1 MNDNSDFSLSNVDE
15 EIDKEI
21 DKYFNIIKKEE
32 VNILIEENKIKDFI
46 KILNDKFLNKNNVKL
61 HLQNSNIVNELNGEI
76 IFSLK

>member
-21 DKYFNIIKKEE
+21 DKYFNSIKKEE